1 MTELLESLKDLY
13 ETSIKIIDLHNQLK
27 KELDG
32 QIVENIKEKYP
43 NIVTVLV
50 GGVKESEDG
59 SYCYL
64 ERSISKFRKEIMG
77 IVVSADIFEKYK
89 INDPLTS
96 KIEVKDTDFISFVKN
111 IKNQLENIIYLYDR
125 NFIEDFHE
133 TELNLNDFF
142 ENPDLF
148 LSLIKDFLQKL
159 LNIMPNYNEESF
171 KIWTLEM
178 LTYRYIVKNYPEFKD
193 EVKFKEFCEKFGYE
207 KFFVPDTENEKY
219 RKEYTIYRFKEN
231 SIGKLLRD
239 LFLYVWNNYS
249 IGCSCIEEFI
259 TPLPSIKYDFL
270 TMANEKLEEC
280 GIKESDYSEYGNG
293 IIIADP
299 TIKRA
304 GVSIA
309 KYYIKG
315 CSIVK
320 IYTLDYSNRGNPYKD
335 NHPTN
340 KSIFPFLDKL
350 MPLVFFYQDLKY
362 KLTLENQG
370 DYWCLSICKV

>member
-207 KFFVPDTENEKY
+207 KFFVPEIENEKY

-239 LFLYVWNNYS
+239 LFLCVWNNYS
-249 IGCSCIEEFI
+249 IGCIGEFI
-259 TPLPSIKYDFL
+259 TPLPCNIKQEFL

-293 IIIADP
+293 IIITDP
-299 TIKRA
+299 NSRRSGYQNVT
-304 GVSIA
+304 
-309 KYYIKG
+309 YYIKG
-315 CSIVK
+315 GSIVNLIVREFGYYNDIEK
-320 IYTLDYSNRGNPYKD
+320 TFHRSL
-335 NHPTN
+335 
-340 KSIFPFLDKL
+340 FPFLDKL